1 MFFDCLASF
10 NEGTALAGFGELI
23 LVLVVRFNVE
33 VLNPGT
39 AENVFFLAGTNKMVE
54 KTHKLSVP
62 KKKTQEALFPEGFE
76 MRLRSLGGLAI

>member
-1 MFFDCLASF
+1 MNNSYYRRVGNVFFDCLASF

-39 AENVFFLAGTNKMVE
+39 AENVFF
-54 KTHKLSVP
+54 
-62 KKKTQEALFPEGFE
+62 F
-76 MRLRSLGGLAI
+76 